1 MATVIWTLKAQA
13 GKRRLYLDG
22 RLKFGARVAQK
33 TAQEIERIQKSL
45 ERFPCM
51 GFREPLL
58 EKRIP
63 VYRAS
68 LINKRFKIIYW
79 YNEAD
84 DMVVIEDIWDT
95 HRAPQNL
102 IKRIIEKN

>member
-13 GKRRLYLDG
+13 EKRQLYLNG
-22 RLKFGARVAQK
+22 RLKFGARVAQE
-33 TAQEIERIQKSL
+33 TALKIEQIQKSL

-63 VYRAS
+63 IFRAT

-79 YNEAD
+79 YNEAN
-84 DMVVIEDIWDT
+84 DMVIIEDIWDT
-95 HRAPQNL
+95 RRAPQNL
-102 IKRIIEKN
+102 IKRINNE

>member
-13 GKRRLYLDG
+13 KKRQLYLDG
-22 RLKFGARVAQK
+22 RLRFGARVAQK
-33 TAQEIERIQKSL
+33 AAQKIEQIQKRL
-45 ERFPCM
+45 ELFPSM

-58 EKRIP
+58 ERRSPI
-63 VYRAS
+63 YRAS

-79 YNEAD
+79 YNEAN
-84 DMVVIEDIWDT
+84 DMVIIEDIWDT

-102 IKRIIEKN
+102 IKRIKE